1 MIHAFIS
8 LSVVGLLPALAVL
21 AIVEELSLIAV
32 LDFFFFIF
40 ALEFTLA
47 AGSTENEIA
56 ADHCS
61 RLRKGLSTL
70 AVWLAVDE
78 AALILVT
85 IRPSNLT
92 LAIWLKLLLVL
103 SCVLAAL
110 TSVD

>member
-1 MIHAFIS
+1 M
-8 LSVVGLLPALAVL
+8 LAV
-21 AIVEELSLIAV
+21 VEELSLIAV
-32 LDFFFFIF
+32 LDFLVHTF
-40 ALEFTLA
+40 ALKFTLA
-47 AGSTENEIA
+47 AGDTVEEIS
-56 ADHCS
+56 ADHCA

-70 AVWLAVDE
+70 AMWLAGDE

-92 LAIWLKLLLVL
+92 LSIWLKLFLVL

>member
-1 MIHAFIS
+1 M
-8 LSVVGLLPALAVL
+8 LAV
-21 AIVEELSLIAV
+21 VEELSLIAV
-32 LDFFFFIF
+32 LDFFVYIF

-47 AGSTENEIA
+47 ASSTEKEIA

-70 AVWLAVDE
+70 AVWLSVDE
-78 AALILVT
+78 AALVLVT
-85 IRPSNLT
+85 VRPSNLT
-92 LAIWLKLLLVL
+92 LAIWQKLFLVL